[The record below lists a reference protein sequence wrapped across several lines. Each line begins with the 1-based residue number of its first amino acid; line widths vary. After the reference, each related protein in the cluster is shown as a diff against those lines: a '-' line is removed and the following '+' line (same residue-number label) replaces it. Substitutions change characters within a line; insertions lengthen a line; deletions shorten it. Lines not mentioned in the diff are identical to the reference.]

1 MKRNELIKHIELTWE
16 NLKEEG
22 VATMLKV
29 DESKAPIYLRAND
42 QTVAF
47 LLAATTTNEL
57 DFKSKK
63 YNNVSISIEKL
74 STETKGI
81 VVTLNNQRFL
91 ETFSKIAADVISA
104 TMSIDSEAESVSIFT
119 QRINSWR
126 NIFSRGPM
134 QILTAE
140 EQVGLFGELEFIKAL
155 INENIP
161 TGEVIDAWKGADAED
176 KDFQFQDIGIEVKS
190 SHKQDKLV
198 KISNIRQLDNAGYKE
213 LYLYYYSFAKSNGG
227 STTLPMQID
236 EIRSLLVGSPYLEEF
251 ESKLLNVG
259 YNDADKKSYKACYTM
274 TYEDAYL
281 VEDSFPKISV
291 INVMPGIL
299 DASYTID
306 LNMCNDAIVTYNDL
320 IKKLKR
326 A

>member
-47 LLAATTTNEL
+47 LLATATTNEL
-57 DFKSKK
+57 DIKPKK

-74 STETKGI
+74 STETRGI

-91 ETFSKIAADVISA
+91 DTFSKIAADVISA
-104 TMSIDSEAESVSIFT
+104 TMPIDSETESVSIFT

-134 QILTAE
+134 LILTAE

-227 STTLPMQID
+227 SNTLPMQID

-259 YNDADKKSYKACYTM
+259 YNDADKESYKACYTM

-320 IKKLKR
+320 IKRLKR